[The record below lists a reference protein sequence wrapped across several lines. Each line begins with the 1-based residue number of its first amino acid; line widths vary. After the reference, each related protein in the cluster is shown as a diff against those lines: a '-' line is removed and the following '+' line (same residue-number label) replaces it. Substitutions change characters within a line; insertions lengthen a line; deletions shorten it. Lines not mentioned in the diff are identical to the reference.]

1 MKRLIREQKTFLGTG
16 WSFPP
21 VFDKKMK
28 QIHMVSDEEDIKQSL
43 HLLLSTSPGER
54 IMQPNYGCDL
64 FAQAFKTITAT
75 NLAIIRDLI
84 ATAILNF
91 EPRINL
97 ESIDFDTVD
106 SQSGYLGIQL
116 TYTIRK
122 INIRTNIVFPFY
134 YIEGT
139 NIAKEDM

>member
-1 MKRLIREQKTFLGTG
+1 MRRLIKTQKTFLGTG

-21 VFDKKMK
+21 VFNKKMR

-43 HLLLSTSPGER
+43 HLLLSTTPGER
-54 IMQPNYGCDL
+54 LMQPRYGCDL
-64 FAQAFKTITAT
+64 FGQAFKTINVT

-91 EPRINL
+91 EPRITLDDIN
-97 ESIDFDTVD
+97 FDTED
-106 SQSGYLGIQL
+106 SQNGYLGIKL

-139 NIAKEDM
+139 NIAKEHM